1 MIADQQKYYYHYHQ
15 QHSRQISNSS
25 SAATTVQQPYSPS
38 PPIRYHHYHSSPAT
52 SSPSTQSP
60 GPLLRGSLAQAKLR
74 LAHNT
79 LSTEFADLAIDH
91 HHHHHKHRPA
101 LPKPPIHS
109 QHALWV
115 GNIPNDASHQEL
127 WKFFSSTAKQTSA
140 SAGVE
145 SIHLIARSNCAFVN
159 YRTEADLN
167 QAIQI
172 CNGKPLRS
180 LDPYCKPLLCRIRKP
195 EDNLKSGVGAQRIG
209 GMHRTWVNHNK
220 RNHNHQQPYRH
231 THPNPSHHQQQHQHP
246 NKTHSNSYNPT
257 TSNLRTCSTLTSTSN
272 QSQSTSSSFLA
283 NNFPKRYFILKA
295 YTEEDLRISI
305 ERSIWVSQLHNEPI
319 LDQAYRT
326 SNEGVYLIFSANQS
340 GEFYGYG
347 KMSGP
352 ILNNPE
358 SKRRKRRVSLPSSTT
373 PTKPD
378 PSTTT
383 TGRNLEGE
391 NNSMSTPI
399 LMGRTRSA
407 SIGTTT
413 THPLESNNLFGQ
425 DILPSASPRPLSPI
439 DLEDHHPNSPLRWPG
454 SPVRRS
460 LPILSNHHTPVN
472 PINHPEQLQPDQE
485 LEDDDDEDGKLMT
498 GKAFKVDWLKVQRLS
513 FYKTKNLRNPF
524 NGNREVKVSRD
535 GTEIEPHIG
544 QTLLD
549 LIDAEFDR
557 RNSNLNHHHSHHK
570 IHHPFQQQP
579 HHQPFHQHQQYPP
592 HQPFHLQQYHQQQY
606 PHSHPHH
613 HPQHHHHHYQQ
624 VQPLHHHQPLQH
636 HIPQHYQQQPLH
648 QQEQHHH
655 QQPLQQHPEQHQQ
668 LSQQPSQHLH
678 LDSLSDNPN
687 ASMVQPR

>member
-399 LMGRTRSA
+399 L
-407 SIGTTT
+407 IGKNTKC
-413 THPLESNNLFGQ
+413 F
-425 DILPSASPRPLSPI
+425 DRASPRPLSPI

-485 LEDDDDEDGKLMT
+485 LEDDDDEDVEFPIAPHSPLNG
-498 GKAFKVDWLKVQRLS
+498 
-513 FYKTKNLRNPF
+513 
-524 NGNREVKVSRD
+524 GNREVKVSRD